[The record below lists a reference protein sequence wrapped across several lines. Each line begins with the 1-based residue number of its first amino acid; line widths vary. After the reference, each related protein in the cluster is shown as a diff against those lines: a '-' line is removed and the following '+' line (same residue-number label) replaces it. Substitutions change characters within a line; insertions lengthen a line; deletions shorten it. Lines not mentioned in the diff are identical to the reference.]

1 MVLHWR
7 LHRGQNPCFKVSHLR
22 YAVHPY
28 TQYQTTV
35 KLLGS
40 FRLAAGRRHLH
51 RPCIF
56 TEQVPETVPNS
67 LYHSCAS
74 ELHVF
79 PAISSGM
86 DYIFILDCSRSQR
99 VVSTGSMTTSLG
111 IIFPSAHFSLKKRSG

>member
-7 LHRGQNPCFKVSHLR
+7 LHKGRNPCFKVSHLR

-28 TQYQTTV
+28 IQYQIAV

-56 TEQVPETVPNS
+56 TEQILGTVPKS

-74 ELHVF
+74 ELTRQG
-79 PAISSGM
+79 ISLIVSSTM
-86 DYIFILDCSRSQR
+86 YSIFIHLVKGGARR
-99 VVSTGSMTTSLG
+99 LVSEDSCE
-111 IIFPSAHFSLKKRSG
+111 